1 MITKISKNVA
11 IPYQQ
16 DQTITPR
23 RVRGKADLSEMLVNQ
38 DLENFLRM
46 GSNAH
51 SIPLQPHRIFHKCFQ
66 PGDSKLGKP
75 DDVSPGAQQLR
86 ESAKGNEVSIAII
99 IMENIKGQK

>member
-16 DQTITPR
+16 DQNITPR
-23 RVRGKADLSEMLVNQ
+23 RVRGKADLSEMLENQ

-51 SIPLQPHRIFHKCFQ
+51 SIPLQPHRIFHKSFQ

-75 DDVSPGAQQLR
+75 DDVVPWSSTTTG
-86 ESAKGNEVSIAII
+86 EC
-99 IMENIKGQK
+99 KGQ